1 MENAFAS
8 CMVGNKAHLGKEI
21 ESKLTSLKRRKA
33 EKVRLY
39 NTVLLT
45 INRDN
50 GWMYLKRL
58 KRKKPQ
64 QTVRERKQQQRPQLK
79 VETVQ
84 LGTVL

>member
-1 MENAFAS
+1 MPSLPAWK
-8 CMVGNKAHLGKEI
+8 VHLGKEI

>member
-1 MENAFAS
+1 
-8 CMVGNKAHLGKEI
+8 MVGNKTHLGKEI